1 PNGNPNSDSYKG
13 NASSGNSGVRIR
25 SGLSGRRFTKLPS
38 FEDDFNEN
46 AKVAVDITV
55 DAGGNVTNAAVNPRG
70 TTTTNASVRAIALR
84 KARQLKLNAGGDD
97 EQTGTIV
104 FDFKLKG

>member
-1 PNGNPNSDSYKG
+1 MVP
-13 NASSGNSGVRIR
+13 
-25 SGLSGRRFTKLPS
+25 
-38 FEDDFNEN
+38 
-46 AKVAVDITV
+46 
-55 DAGGNVTNAAVNPRG
+55 
-70 TTTTNASVRAIALR
+70 TNASVRAIALR